1 MSFHVKGWDCV
12 ALVVVEEE
20 EEEEE
25 EGKGA
30 MRKGSWT
37 VERRPHDLF

>member
-25 EGKGA
+25 GKGA
-30 MRKGSWT
+30 VMRKGSCT
-37 VERRPHDLF
+37 VERWPHDLF

>member
-12 ALVVVEEE
+12 ALVVVV
-20 EEEEE
+20 EEEE

-37 VERRPHDLF
+37 VEELWPHDLF

>member
-1 MSFHVKGWDCV
+1 MSFHVKGRDCV
-12 ALVVVEEE
+12 ALVVVE

-37 VERRPHDLF
+37 ERRPHDLF

>member
-12 ALVVVEEE
+12 ALVVVEV

>member
-25 EGKGA
+25 GKGA

-37 VERRPHDLF
+37 EVLSPQDLF

>member
-20 EEEEE
+20 EEE
-25 EGKGA
+25 GKGA
-30 MRKGSWT
+30 MRKGSYDPT
-37 VERRPHDLF
+37 LPHDLF